1 VAHALRP
8 GYEDARL
15 LVQLA
20 EWHSAAGLPGALRWI
35 WSDEFI
41 ADYSGF
47 VERHPPGSEGD
58 RLAALVCDYFET
70 VGALHK
76 HGLLNEDLL
85 FDWLP
90 VSHIWDRVKE
100 YALGQRRA
108 AGGAIIWGNFE
119 ALASAHK
126 RLTGEY
132 ST

>member
-15 LVQLA
+15 LVHLA
-20 EWHSAAGLPGALRWI
+20 EWHSAAGLPGALRWL
-35 WSDEFI
+35 WSDEFVP
-41 ADYSGF
+41 DYSGF
-47 VERHPPGSEGD
+47 VERYPSGSEGD
-58 RLAALVCDYFET
+58 RLAALICDYFET

-76 HGLLNEDLL
+76 HGLVNEDLL

-90 VSHIWDRVKE
+90 VSRIWDRVKE
-100 YALGQRRA
+100 YALGQRRSA
-108 AGGAIIWGNFE
+108 NGPGLWGNFE
-119 ALASAHK
+119 ALAAAHK